1 MIKLFVN
8 VDHVATVREARKT
21 YEPDPLEAAIIA
33 EKAGAYGITAHLR
46 EDRRHVQDD
55 DIRRLKDH
63 ITTPLNLEMA
73 AVEEMVTIA
82 IATKP
87 FQVSIVPENRQ
98 EITTEG
104 GLNILEQEGHL
115 IEVGHNLKEM
125 DILFSLFID
134 PDEDQVIAAKRV
146 KADSIELNTGPYS
159 ESSGI
164 NATTQ
169 QLAQLRKA
177 AMQAHELGLRV
188 FAGHGLTIDNVP
200 AIIREV
206 PWIEELNIGHHIISR
221 SIFVGMDQSVRD
233 MIDCIKSK
241 VTLNVDK
248 V

>member
-55 DIRRLKDH
+55 DIRRLKNQ

-73 AVEEMVTIA
+73 AVDEMITIA

-87 FQVSIVPENRQ
+87 FQVSVVPENRQ

-104 GLNILEQEGHL
+104 GLNILEQEDHL
-115 IEVGHNLKEM
+115 IEVGHKLKER

-134 PDEDQVIAAKRV
+134 PDAHQVKAAKRV

-159 ESSGI
+159 EGSGI
-164 NATTQ
+164 DANTQ
-169 QLAQLRKA
+169 DLAQLRKA
-177 AMQAHELGLRV
+177 AVQAHELGLRV

-200 AIIREV
+200 AIIHNV
-206 PWIEELNIGHHIISR
+206 PWIEELNIGHHIVSR
-221 SIFVGMDQSVRD
+221 SIYVGMDQSVRD
-233 MIDCIKSK
+233 MINCIQGKII
-241 VTLNVDK
+241 
-248 V
+248 

>member
-46 EDRRHVQDD
+46 EDRRHMQDN
-55 DIRRLKDH
+55 DIRRLKDQ

-73 AVEEMVTIA
+73 AVDEMIKIA
-82 IATKP
+82 IETKP

-104 GLNILEQEGHL
+104 GLNILEQEDHL
-115 IEVGHNLKEM
+115 IEVGHKLKER

-134 PDEDQVIAAKRV
+134 PDADQVKAAKRV

-159 ESSGI
+159 ESSSI
-164 NATTQ
+164 DKNTQ
-169 QLAQLRKA
+169 DLAQLRKA
-177 AMQAHELGLRV
+177 AVQAHELGLRV

-200 AIIREV
+200 AIIRNV
-206 PWIEELNIGHHIISR
+206 PWIEELNIGHHIVSR
-221 SIFVGMDQSVRD
+221 SIYVGMDQSVRD
-233 MIDCIKSK
+233 MVSCIQSK
-241 VTLNVDK
+241 II
-248 V
+248 

>member
-46 EDRRHVQDD
+46 EDRRHMQDN
-55 DIRRLKDH
+55 DIRRLKDQ

-73 AVEEMVTIA
+73 AVDEMVKIA
-82 IATKP
+82 IITKP

-104 GLNILEQEGHL
+104 GLNVLEQEDHL
-115 IEVGHNLKEM
+115 IEVGHKLKER

-134 PDEDQVIAAKRV
+134 PDADQVKAAKRV

-159 ESSGI
+159 ESSSI
-164 NATTQ
+164 DKNTQ
-169 QLAQLRKA
+169 DLAQLRKA
-177 AMQAHELGLRV
+177 AMQAHELGLRI
-188 FAGHGLTIDNVP
+188 FAGHGLSIDNVP
-200 AIIREV
+200 AIIRNV
-206 PWIEELNIGHHIISR
+206 PWIEELNIGHHIVSR
-221 SIFVGMDQSVRD
+221 SIYVGMDQSVRD
-233 MIDCIKSK
+233 MVSCIQSK
-241 VTLNVDK
+241 II
-248 V
+248 

>member
-55 DIRRLKDH
+55 DIRRLKNQ

-73 AVEEMVTIA
+73 AVDEMVKIA

-104 GLNILEQEGHL
+104 GLNILEQEDHL
-115 IEVGHNLKEM
+115 IEVGHKLKER

-134 PDEDQVIAAKRV
+134 PDAHQVKAAKRV

-159 ESSGI
+159 ESSSI
-164 NATTQ
+164 DKNTQ
-169 QLAQLRKA
+169 DLAQLRKA
-177 AMQAHELGLRV
+177 AMQAHELGLRI

-200 AIIREV
+200 AIIHNV
-206 PWIEELNIGHHIISR
+206 PWIEELNIGHHIVSR
-221 SIFVGMDQSVRD
+221 SIYVGMDQSVRN
-233 MIDCIKSK
+233 MINCIQ
-241 VTLNVDK
+241 DK
-248 V
+248 II